1 MMRVEAGPKKREDR
15 MKHKRNKVRE
25 WRESDCEFKAGSV
38 EPASLI
44 NASAVHPA
52 ERHSLISAV
61 IAPYLSYPS
70 LSVMSRVRGEEE
82 DDRVH
87 ITNTADSSEG
97 GQVRGEAIKQC
108 TAFPTQNPYM
118 RL

>member
-1 MMRVEAGPKKREDR
+1 
-15 MKHKRNKVRE
+15 MKHKRNEVHVQ
-25 WRESDCEFKAGSV
+25 RESDCEFSVGSV

-61 IAPYLSYPS
+61 IVPYLSYPS
-70 LSVMSRVRGEEE
+70 LSVMSGVRGEGE

-87 ITNTADSSEG
+87 ISNTAGSSEG
-97 GQVRGEAIKQC
+97 GQIRGMEIKQRN
-108 TAFPTQNPYM
+108 AFPMQNLYTC
-118 RL
+118 L

>member
-1 MMRVEAGPKKREDR
+1 M
-15 MKHKRNKVRE
+15 
-25 WRESDCEFKAGSV
+25 GSV

-52 ERHSLISAV
+52 KRHGLISAV
-61 IAPYLSYPS
+61 IASYLSYPS
-70 LSVMSRVRGEEE
+70 LSVMSGVRREGE

-87 ITNTADSSEG
+87 ITNTAGSSEG
-97 GQVRGEAIKQC
+97 GQVGGEAIKQR
-108 TAFPTQNPYM
+108 TAFPMQNLYA